1 MLRHLRVPILP
12 GTIAILL
19 GVAAPMLAPGLASSL
34 PPPLA
39 TAADLLVAYLA
50 AAFIMGLI
58 WPERSWVWG
67 VWVTLPMVLLI
78 LSSVAFAGQVG
89 AFLRHDLVPM
99 IAALAGGLGGGAAGA
114 FARTKFSR
122 PSGMGGPGEAG
133 ESPGTRSDPR
143 NP

>member
-19 GVAAPMLAPGLASSL
+19 GVAAPMLAPGLAGSL

-39 TAADLLVAYLA
+39 TAVDLLVAYLA
-50 AAFIMGLI
+50 AAFVMGLR

-67 VWVTLPMVLLI
+67 VWIALPMVLLI
-78 LSSVAFAGQVG
+78 FSSVAFAGQFG

-99 IAALAGGLGGGAAGA
+99 IAALAGGLAGGAVGAGV
-114 FARTKFSR
+114 RTRFSR
-122 PSGMGGPGEAG
+122 SRGVGEPGEPA
-133 ESPGTRSDPR
+133 ESRGIEPDSR